1 MVADINPG
9 TVGSYPHNLT
19 NVNGTL
25 FFAANDGSSNQ
36 LWESNGTAPGTQ
48 LVTDIN
54 PGRFNPYQLT
64 NVNGTLFF
72 TANDGIHGSQ
82 LWDSNGTSA
91 GTQMVADIGP
101 AGANPKYLTNVGG
114 MLFFS
119 ANDGV
124 DATQLW
130 ESNGTAA
137 GTQMLTSG
145 NNVAGG
151 FYPGGLTNVNGTLF
165 FAANDG
171 VIGRELWSS
180 NGTAVTRVA
189 DINPGPKG
197 SYPYGLTNLN
207 GTLFFSA
214 DDGTHGYQ
222 LWQSDGTAADTVMV
236 QDINP
241 GFNSYPGYLTNINGT
256 LFFSADD
263 GTHGDEP
270 WTAYLKG
277 TTTTAVTST
286 PGTAVFGQTVQ
297 FTASITSSTGTPTGT
312 VDFMDGST
320 DLTPGGVSLVSGTA
334 TFTTAS
340 FALGS
345 HTITALYSGSGL
357 FDASNGNDAADPEA
371 INQAATQTMVFS
383 SPNPSVGFQPVTFTA
398 AVMPQFD
405 GAGHHGNGDVPR
417 AGADACRRGSRGR
430 PRERHLQHL
439 FPCRWTTLHHRHVW
453 WQR

>member
-1 MVADINPG
+1 M
-9 TVGSYPHNLT
+9 
-19 NVNGTL
+19 
-25 FFAANDGSSNQ
+25 
-36 LWESNGTAPGTQ
+36 TA
-48 LVTDIN
+48 
-54 PGRFNPYQLT
+54 
-64 NVNGTLFF
+64 
-72 TANDGIHGSQ
+72 S
-82 LWDSNGTSA
+82 SA
-91 GTQMVADIGP
+91 GE
-101 AGANPKYLTNVGG
+101 
-114 MLFFS
+114 F
-119 ANDGV
+119 
-124 DATQLW
+124 
-130 ESNGTAA
+130 
-137 GTQMLTSG
+137 
-145 NNVAGG
+145 
-151 FYPGGLTNVNGTLF
+151 
-165 FAANDG
+165 
-171 VIGRELWSS
+171 WSS

-345 HTITALYSGSGL
+345 HTITAS
-357 FDASNGNDAADPEA
+357 
-371 INQAATQTMVFS
+371 
-383 SPNPSVGFQPVTFTA
+383 TA
-398 AVMPQFD
+398 AAAFSTPATAMMP
-405 GAGHHGNGDVPR
+405 PP
-417 AGADACRRGSRGR
+417 
-430 PRERHLQHL
+430 PRESTRPPPRPWSSLRRI
-439 FPCRWTTLHHRHVW
+439 PPSASSR
-453 WQR
+453 